1 MKSNFSA
8 LGLLFS
14 TLKVRGWTHKK
25 LFQLCAWRSRHGS
38 KQTFCSW
45 SPIFAAKSSKLKA
58 KKLLWPHFEFL
69 SFVLGVL
76 GMAEIVFFW
85 FRPPTFGTKSRRW
98 NARKLLQPCFK
109 LPSFMLGALGMTKNN
124 FFELLA
130 SYFRH

>member
-1 MKSNFSA
+1 
-8 LGLLFS
+8 
-14 TLKVRGWTHKK
+14 
-25 LFQLCAWRSRHGS
+25 
-38 KQTFCSW
+38 
-45 SPIFAAKSSKLKA
+45 
-58 KKLLWPHFEFL
+58 
-69 SFVLGVL
+69 VLGVL